1 ITFRDANKTRTTIL
15 LTNANDGMLHAFKE
29 SDGEELWGFIPA
41 DQLGRLKLIARS
53 SGIHPFYADSSP
65 VVADVKIGGSWKTI
79 ALFGERRG
87 GRNYHALDITNTTDP
102 KYLWS
107 FSDGKMGETW
117 SEAAISKVKMAD
129 GTEKFV
135 AIVGGGYD
143 TDNNNITG
151 KAVFAIDLANGS
163 KLWEYYNNSSSDDR
177 QYMNYSIPAN
187 PTITDLDLDSNID
200 RLYIGDLG
208 GQLWK
213 FGEADDAAKTGKTGL
228 ENWVGK
234 RIFDAPP
241 SSPPAGTSP
250 SAGEFFPEQ
259 AIYGAPVP
267 AYDDQRNLWVYFG
280 TGDRNHPNNTTAPNR
295 FYGIKD
301 NVGMANGSVLT
312 ESNLVDVTSNNVSAT
327 QGWYFKLGD
336 TEKVLASA
344 DVFNKVVFFSTF
356 IPTGTTTCTS
366 GGGTA
371 KLYAVQMVTGYA
383 AVDFST
389 GVALATTD
397 ASKIRSKEIGA
408 GIPSKPVI
416 VLTESG
422 ATISTAVIAATT
434 SQQLPSNPAPPPSA
448 MRHVLYWRDI
458 F

>member
-1 ITFRDANKTRTTIL
+1 
-15 LTNANDGMLHAFKE
+15 
-29 SDGEELWGFIPA
+29 
-41 DQLGRLKLIARS
+41 
-53 SGIHPFYADSSP
+53 
-65 VVADVKIGGSWKTI
+65 
-79 ALFGERRG
+79 
-87 GRNYHALDITNTTDP
+87 
-102 KYLWS
+102 
-107 FSDGKMGETW
+107 
-117 SEAAISKVKMAD
+117 
-129 GTEKFV
+129 
-135 AIVGGGYD
+135 
-143 TDNNNITG
+143 
-151 KAVFAIDLANGS
+151 
-163 KLWEYYNNSSSDDR
+163 
-177 QYMNYSIPAN
+177 MNYSIPAN
-187 PTITDLDLDSNID
+187 PTIADLNLDGYID

-234 RIFDAPP
+234 RLFDAPP
-241 SSPPAGTSP
+241 VAQNPP
-250 SAGEFFPEQ
+250 AGEFFPEQ

-267 AYDDQRNLWVYFG
+267 AYDDQKNLWIYFG

-301 NVGMANGSVLT
+301 NVDMTNGSVLT
-312 ESNLVDVTSNNVSAT
+312 EANLVDVTSSNANAS
-327 QGWYFKLGD
+327 QGWYFRLGD

-344 DVFNKVVFFSTF
+344 DVFNKVVFFSSF

-397 ASKIRSKEIGA
+397 ASKTRSKEIGS

-422 ATISTAVIAATT
+422 ATISTSVIAATT
-434 SQQLPSNPAPPPSA
+434 SQQLPSSPAPPPSA
-448 MRHVLYWRDI
+448 MRHVLYWRDL